1 MKNYPK
7 VAVVILNWNGR
18 FFLEKFLP
26 SVYNSS
32 YPNIEFVIGD
42 NASTDDSLAFVSASY
57 PQITLLENEQNFG
70 FAGGYNHI
78 LSRIEADYYVLLNSD
93 VEVTPNWIE
102 PVIEMLERDEKLVA
116 AQPKILA
123 FHNKAKFEHAGA
135 AGGYLDRYG
144 FPFCCGRIMD
154 KVEYDL
160 GQYDD
165 EKEIFWAS
173 GAALFIKSHA
183 WKEAQGLDEDFFA
196 HMEEIDLCWRLKRMG
211 YRIGYC
217 PDSTVYHVGGGTLN
231 ASNPQKT
238 YLNFRNNLYMLQK
251 NLAISQVFTIIFIR
265 FWFDFAALVKFL
277 LDRKFK
283 DAWAV
288 SRAHQSFFLN
298 IFKNAKKRNNNL
310 QLENKTGEYKKS
322 IIADFYLDKKQKF
335 SDLDQENFF

>member
-42 NASTDDSLAFVSASY
+42 NASTDDSLSFVRASY
-57 PQITLLENEQNFG
+57 PKITILENTENYG

-78 LSRIEADYYVLLNSD
+78 LSRVEADYFVLLNSD

-102 PVIEMLERDEKLVA
+102 PVIEMLERDTHLVA

-165 EKEIFWAS
+165 EREIFWAS
-173 GAALFIKSHA
+173 GASLFIKSWA
-183 WKEAQGLDEDFFA
+183 WKEAEGLDEDFFA
-196 HMEEIDLCWRLKRMG
+196 HMEEIDLCWRLKKWD
-211 YRIGYC
+211 IVSVIA
-217 PDSTVYHVGGGTLN
+217 PTL
-231 ASNPQKT
+231 
-238 YLNFRNNLYMLQK
+238 L
-251 NLAISQVFTIIFIR
+251 FIM
-265 FWFDFAALVKFL
+265 
-277 LDRKFK
+277 
-283 DAWAV
+283 
-288 SRAHQSFFLN
+288 
-298 IFKNAKKRNNNL
+298 
-310 QLENKTGEYKKS
+310 
-322 IIADFYLDKKQKF
+322 
-335 SDLDQENFF
+335 